1 MNQGGPLG
9 HGPPVTVCIQKAG
22 KPGAPP
28 AWRKEG

>member
-9 HGPPVTVCIQKAG
+9 HGPVVTVASQKSK